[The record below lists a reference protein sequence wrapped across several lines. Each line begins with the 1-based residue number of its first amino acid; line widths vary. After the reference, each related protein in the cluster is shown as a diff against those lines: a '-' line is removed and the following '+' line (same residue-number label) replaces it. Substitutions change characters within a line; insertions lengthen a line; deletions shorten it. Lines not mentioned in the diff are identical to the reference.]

1 MSAIGKTEVLRSM
14 SFGARIAEE
23 EGEALRSYFVE
34 TDQWRRLFSGE
45 VDVVYGPKGSGKSAI
60 YFLLLGSTKE
70 LLKRRI
76 VPIPAENPRGTP
88 AFKDLTTDP
97 PASEDQ
103 FRDLWKLYFLCL
115 IAAYLRHGKIVTPE
129 SAEVIKTLEDAGL
142 LPAQYSLQRLLKSAL
157 DYLRHLEV
165 EAGVKV
171 DPTTG
176 TPEVS
181 GKVMMREPGIADR
194 KAGFTSVD
202 DLLRLCDQ
210 ALLENNIKI
219 WLVLDRLDV
228 AFAETS
234 ELENNALRALF
245 RVYLDLA
252 SFPQIALKIFLR
264 SDIWNR
270 LTTSGFREASH
281 ITKTIT
287 LSWTPDSLLNLV
299 IRRIVHNDNVRNLYR
314 VESTAILTSTSEQRA
329 LFYRI
334 FPNQVDVG
342 EKRLPTFEWMLSR
355 TADGTKETAPRELIH
370 LLSASRDVQLHTREV
385 GGTEPP
391 EENLFDRSSLKSA
404 LPQVSKARL
413 HQTLFAEFPQLR
425 QYLQKLDGEK
435 TQQNPRSLAKIWKIN
450 EKEALEIA
458 DRLTDVGFFE
468 KRGQKAD
475 PSFWVPFLYRD
486 ALSMSQGSALI

>member
-1 MSAIGKTEVLRSM
+1 MAALSKTDVLRSM

-23 EGEALRSYFVE
+23 EGDDLRSYFVK

-60 YFLLLGSTKE
+60 YSLLLGSTKE
-70 LLKRRI
+70 LLMRRI

-88 AFKDLTTDP
+88 AFKDLATDP
-97 PASEDQ
+97 PAGEEQ

-115 IAAYLRHGKIVTPE
+115 IAGYLRHAKIETPE
-129 SAEVIKTLEDAGL
+129 STEAIKVLEDAGL
-142 LPAQYSLQRLLKSAL
+142 LPAQYSLQRLLKTSL
-157 DYLRHLEV
+157 DYLRHLQV
-165 EAGVKV
+165 EASVKV
-171 DPTTG
+171 DPATG
-176 TPEVS
+176 GPEIS
-181 GKVMMREPGIADR
+181 GKVMMGEPGIAGR

-202 DLLRLCDQ
+202 DLLRLCDTS
-210 ALLENNIKI
+210 LHDNNIKI

-245 RVYLDLA
+245 RAYLDLA
-252 SFPQIALKIFLR
+252 TFPQIALKIFLR

-281 ITKTIT
+281 ITKTINI
-287 LSWTPDSLLNLV
+287 SWAPDSLMNLV
-299 IRRIVHNDNVRNLYR
+299 IRRILHNEKVREFYSADP
-314 VESTAILTSTSEQRA
+314 EEILASTSRQKD

-334 FPNQVDVG
+334 FPNQVDIG

-370 LLSASRDVQLHTREV
+370 LLSAGRDVQLRTQEV

-391 EENLFDRSSLKSA
+391 MENLFDRSALKGA

-413 HQTLFAEFPQLR
+413 QQTLYAEFPQLR
-425 QYLQKLDGEK
+425 QFLQKLDGEK
-435 TQQNPRSLAKIWKIN
+435 TQQNPKSLAKIWKLG
-450 EKEALEIA
+450 EKESVEIA

-486 ALSMSQGSALI
+486 ALNMSQGSAL

>member
-1 MSAIGKTEVLRSM
+1 MALSKTDVLRSM

-23 EGEALRSYFVE
+23 EGDDLRSYFVK

-60 YFLLLGSTKE
+60 YSLLLGSTKE
-70 LLKRRI
+70 LLMRRI

-97 PASEDQ
+97 PAGEEQ

-115 IAAYLRHGKIVTPE
+115 IAGYLRHAKIETSE
-129 SAEVIKTLEDAGL
+129 SAEAIKVLEDAGL
-142 LPAQYSLQRLLKSAL
+142 LPAQYSLQRLLKTSL
-157 DYLRHLEV
+157 DYLRHLQV
-165 EAGVKV
+165 EGSVKI
-171 DPTTG
+171 DPATG
-176 TPEVS
+176 SPEIS

-202 DLLRLCDQ
+202 DLLRLCD
-210 ALLENNIKI
+210 ASLRDNNIKI

-245 RVYLDLA
+245 RAYLDLA
-252 SFPQIALKIFLR
+252 NFPQIALKIFLR

-281 ITKTIT
+281 ITKTINI
-287 LSWTPDSLLNLV
+287 SWTPDSLMNLV
-299 IRRIVHNDNVRNLYR
+299 IRRILHNDKVRGFYS
-314 VESTAILTSTSEQRA
+314 VESEEILASTSRQKE

-370 LLSASRDVQLHTREV
+370 LLSAGRDVQLRTQEV

-391 EENLFDRSSLKSA
+391 VENLFDRSALKAA

-413 HQTLFAEFPQLR
+413 QQTLYAEFPQLR
-425 QYLQKLDGEK
+425 QFLQKLDGEK
-435 TQQNPRSLAKIWKIN
+435 TQQNPKSLAKIWKLG
-450 EKEALEIA
+450 EKEVVEIA

-486 ALSMSQGSALI
+486 ALNMSQGSAL